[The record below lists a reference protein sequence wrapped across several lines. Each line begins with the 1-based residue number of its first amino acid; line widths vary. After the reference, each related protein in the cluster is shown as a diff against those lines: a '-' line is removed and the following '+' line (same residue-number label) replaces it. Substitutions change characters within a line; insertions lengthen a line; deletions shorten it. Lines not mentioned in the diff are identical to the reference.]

1 MEKSG
6 PKILRGALM
15 SGCTMWAPIF
25 PTVNESGTD
34 ESSPGVALDSPLSA
48 TQEESIAIFF
58 GPMARAETLKAV

>member
-6 PKILRGALM
+6 PRILRGALM
-15 SGCTMWAPIF
+15 SGCAMWAPIF

-48 TQEESIAIFF
+48 TQESIAIFF